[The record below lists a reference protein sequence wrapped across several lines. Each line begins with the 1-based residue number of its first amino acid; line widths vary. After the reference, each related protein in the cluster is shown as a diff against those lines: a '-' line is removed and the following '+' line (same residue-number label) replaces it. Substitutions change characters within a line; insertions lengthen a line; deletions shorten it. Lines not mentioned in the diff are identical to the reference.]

1 MCQYG
6 TPMRHQP
13 LWLNSIYLSLQ
24 IITKVNLSVVS
35 VSSLMFVLHRSKY
48 IPWCK
53 KKWNRVPSKSW
64 MRNCR
69 KITTYAYINRLAFFQ
84 SSRNCSIN
92 KFMCIIQ
99 VIHHSLKNSNHN
111 IIIINKNNSQAS
123 KSETKIIY
131 KAHTQTLPLSCLQ
144 SEVSSTY
151 VSLSPC
157 QCPKLFSNYYR
168 YVSVS
173 VSCFRYRCA
182 TLIAHLKTCDRLKA
196 LKLLRKIR

>member
-1 MCQYG
+1 
-6 TPMRHQP
+6 
-13 LWLNSIYLSLQ
+13 
-24 IITKVNLSVVS
+24 
-35 VSSLMFVLHRSKY
+35 MFVVHRSKY

-84 SSRNCSIN
+84 RSRNCSIN

-151 VSLSPC
+151 VSLS
-157 QCPKLFSNYYR
+157 L
-168 YVSVS
+168 SVS
-173 VSCFRYRCA
+173 VSEIVF
-182 TLIAHLKTCDRLKA
+182 
-196 LKLLRKIR
+196 KLLSVCVSAGVVFPVSVCYIDSSPENM